1 MSSYFRRLSSRL
13 KRYFT
18 KLGHSLTHPK
28 EPKRYDF
35 KGMKTIHKCSNCSLE
50 YEGNFCPRCGQKAST
65 SRLTPKNLLGG
76 TLEVWDFNNKSVL
89 GTIIELFHRP
99 GYFIRDYLKGH
110 RAAYYAPIKLLF
122 LLCVIY
128 AIEVQTGIIKTKKTK
143 PDTQSTI
150 EKPLTQEQKDSLDW
164 AWAYEDDEEEDD
176 QTVPQEL
183 KDSTA
188 IASLNQADRQDNLSQ
203 TDSLSDEL
211 TEEEEEAY
219 KRMRRQVEN
228 AKSIST
234 GLITIGI
241 KISDW
246 TRNNKALSIIFL
258 NITFALSCWILFRR
272 APDIDGK
279 LSYTEHFFIQ
289 IYISCQLIVIA
300 IIVLPFNS
308 AANGQL
314 SGWFLPLIMMWD
326 FKQLFGISWIKSAC
340 KTLLVLI
347 LNCVTAFVLYGL
359 ITALTALV
367 IAMVNN

>member
-35 KGMKTIHKCSNCSLE
+35 KGMKTIHKCSNCSFE

-188 IASLNQADRQDNLSQ
+188 IASLNQADRGRRR
-203 TDSLSDEL
+203 SL
-211 TEEEEEAY
+211 
-219 KRMRRQVEN
+219 
-228 AKSIST
+228 
-234 GLITIGI
+234 
-241 KISDW
+241 
-246 TRNNKALSIIFL
+246 
-258 NITFALSCWILFRR
+258 
-272 APDIDGK
+272 
-279 LSYTEHFFIQ
+279 
-289 IYISCQLIVIA
+289 
-300 IIVLPFNS
+300 
-308 AANGQL
+308 
-314 SGWFLPLIMMWD
+314 
-326 FKQLFGISWIKSAC
+326 
-340 KTLLVLI
+340 
-347 LNCVTAFVLYGL
+347 
-359 ITALTALV
+359 
-367 IAMVNN
+367 